1 MARARSPIPA
11 VLADEDEIRRAPEE
25 TVRYAQEVKGKARE
39 AGTRQVAPVSW
50 IRLRK
55 GMGRGRDRA
64 GALQLITSATG
75 YSPTE
80 KQADFHLAANGT
92 LCPDRVHKF
101 FCAGIGTGKSHAG
114 VVEDVICVL
123 LNPGT
128 RGLVIAPTYDQV
140 LHVLLP
146 RFLALCEQMERAG
159 YPILKRFYWGQ
170 MRAVLTC
177 GGEVFFRSAAK
188 VDNLLGFE
196 FAWIHFD
203 ESETVMDPERIWDVL
218 SGRCRMKAHFR
229 QMLATSTPR
238 GLRGIIAKFHHA
250 RESAAEQ
257 DRAQRRRE
265 WVFVR
270 ATSYDNPHLP
280 ADYLPTL
287 KATLS
292 QRGWDQE
299 VMAKILR
306 PMTAVFPEFSRDR
319 HSLRGIG
326 RDSFIRELI
335 TRGLTY
341 DLAYDAGD
349 QFPHVLW
356 VARFAGD
363 VSVVFDEICED
374 GMTLDRLHKAI
385 VEKCAR
391 LKRAPELIV
400 CDRARVDEI
409 RWATQAFPA
418 SFVER
423 MRSRE
428 EQLVAPGIEVV
439 RNRLDPAIGDPKIL
453 VCDYLWDKPPRR
465 GIVNCLANLRYPQ
478 RPDGTLLNQPL
489 KDNVHDHGVDAL
501 RMHEAKLYGQ
511 GGAMQMLTA
520 RYAYAA

>member
-1 MARARSPIPA
+1 MATGIPR
-11 VLADEDEIRRAPEE
+11 VLASRAEVRDTTAQQRAAIKALEE
-25 TVRYAQEVKGKARE
+25 KARE
-39 AGTRQVAPVSW
+39 SGTRAVAPVSW
-50 IRLRK
+50 IEMRNA
-55 GMGRGRDRA
+55 MGRKRDRV
-64 GALQLITSATG
+64 GALQLITAATG
-75 YSPTE
+75 YRPTPR
-80 KQADFHLAANGT
+80 QVDIHVAANGAH
-92 LCPDRVHKF
+92 CPDRVHKF

-114 VVEDVICVL
+114 IVEDMICVL

-128 RGLVIAPTYDQV
+128 RGLIIAPTYDQV
-140 LHVLLP
+140 LHVLLG

-196 FAWIHFD
+196 FAWVHFD
-203 ESETVMDPERIWDVL
+203 ECETVMDPERIWDVL
-218 SGRCRMKAHFR
+218 SGRARMKAHFR

-250 RESAAEQ
+250 RESAPEHERQ
-257 DRAQRRRE
+257 QRRRE

-280 ADYLPTL
+280 GDYLPTL

-292 QRGWDQE
+292 QRGWQQE
-299 VMAKILR
+299 VMAQILR
-306 PMTAVFPEFSRDR
+306 PMTAVFPEFERQR
-319 HSLRGIG
+319 HALRGIT
-326 RDSFIRELI
+326 RDAFIREMI
-335 TRGLTY
+335 ARGLTY

-356 VARFAGD
+356 IARFAGD

-374 GMTLDRLHKAI
+374 GLTLDRLHKQI

-418 SFVER
+418 TFVER